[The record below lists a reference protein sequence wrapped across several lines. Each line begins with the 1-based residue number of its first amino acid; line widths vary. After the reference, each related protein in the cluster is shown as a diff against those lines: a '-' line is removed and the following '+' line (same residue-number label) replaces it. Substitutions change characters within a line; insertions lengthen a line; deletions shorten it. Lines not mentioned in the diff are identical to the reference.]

1 MRILRRRG
9 GRRRRRETTPGA
21 GAGARVPTPPPAP
34 EPSWMYGPE
43 VPLGKNLNPLAFDAL
58 FTAEGVATLEGVQV
72 AAATAG
78 GTHTLRIVDATPGRY
93 GDLGRCAEARVVVD
107 VEALPEPEEPEGEE
121 AAPEAEG
128 GGGEEE

>member
-1 MRILRRRG
+1 MSYPRSLFKPFCEMSIERWI
-9 GRRRRRETTPGA
+9 
-21 GAGARVPTPPPAP
+21 
-34 EPSWMYGPE
+34 S
-43 VPLGKNLNPLAFDAL
+43 NLADSIATCGNAL